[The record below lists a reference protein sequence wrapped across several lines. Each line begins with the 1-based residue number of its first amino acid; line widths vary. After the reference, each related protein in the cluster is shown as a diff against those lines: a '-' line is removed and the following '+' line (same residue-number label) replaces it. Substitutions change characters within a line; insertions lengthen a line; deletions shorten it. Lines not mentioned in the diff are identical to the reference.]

1 MAEEYEKKQVVL
13 GSVKKGDTIIIEDSP
28 CRVTNIQVSKT
39 GKHGHAKARVEGV
52 GIFDDKKR
60 VIISPTHDKAE
71 VPIVEKRGAQVLAI
85 SGNTATVMDTESYET
100 FELPIPE
107 ELKESV
113 KENVQVLYWKI
124 MGQMMIKQLK

>member
-13 GSVKKGDTIIIEDSP
+13 GSVKKGDTIIIESSP

-52 GIFDDKKR
+52 GVFDDKKR

-107 ELKESV
+107 ELKDDV